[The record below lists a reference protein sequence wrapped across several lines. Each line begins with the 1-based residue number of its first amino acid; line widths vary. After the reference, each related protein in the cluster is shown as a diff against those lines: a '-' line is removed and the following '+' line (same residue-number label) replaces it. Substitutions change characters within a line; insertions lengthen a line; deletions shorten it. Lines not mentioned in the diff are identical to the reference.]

1 VPGQTITG
9 PGIPANTTIATI
21 VPASVTLTVSV
32 ATTLT
37 ATNVALTI
45 GAGTIVMSANAT
57 ATSASTITL
66 PSDTNDV
73 MPFDPGTAALAAA
86 GPSQVSSGSNAA
98 VDQGFFDTA
107 AAGTSSGSVPAGFAF
122 ARSFSQVLAVLYG
135 ATTVATFQGGFYP
148 VGVSGTITQV

>member
-1 VPGQTITG
+1 
-9 PGIPANTTIATI
+9 
-21 VPASVTLTVSV
+21 V

-57 ATSASTITL
+57 ATAAATITL

-86 GPSQVSSGSNAA
+86 GPSQVSSGSTNPA

-107 AAGTSSGSVPAGFAF
+107 GAGTSSGSVPAGFAF

-135 ATTVATFQGGFYP
+135 STTTATFQGGFYP
-148 VGVSGTITQV
+148 VGVSGNITQV